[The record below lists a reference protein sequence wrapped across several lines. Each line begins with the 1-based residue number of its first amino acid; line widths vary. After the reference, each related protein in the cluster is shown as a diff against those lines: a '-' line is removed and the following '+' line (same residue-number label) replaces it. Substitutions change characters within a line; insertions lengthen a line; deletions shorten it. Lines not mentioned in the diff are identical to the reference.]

1 MQAEEEGTKEFIKE
15 NLEKG
20 YIRESKSP
28 MASPFFFVPK
38 KDGKRRPCQD
48 YRYLNN
54 WTVKNAYPLP
64 LISDIMDR
72 IKNKKYFTKMD
83 IRWGYNN
90 VRIHEGDEWKA
101 AFKTKFGL
109 FEPLVMF
116 FGLCNSPAT
125 FQNMM
130 DNIFVIE
137 LDKGIVII
145 YMDDILI
152 PADTLEELEEVT
164 KIVLC
169 RLRDNDLYLKPE
181 KCEFARLRIE
191 YLGHSR
197 LNRMH
202 QNSLMEQLSHKLTQT
217 ERDIR

>member
-1 MQAEEEGTKEFIKE
+1 
-15 NLEKG
+15 
-20 YIRESKSP
+20 

-64 LISDIMDR
+64 LISDIMDQ
-72 IKNKKYFTKMD
+72 IKDKKYFTKMD

-152 PADTLEELEEVT
+152 PADTLEELEEIT
-164 KIVLC
+164 KIVLQ
-169 RLRDNDLYLKPE
+169 RLKDNDLYLKPE
-181 KCEFARLRIE
+181 KCEFARL
-191 YLGHSR
+191 
-197 LNRMH
+197 
-202 QNSLMEQLSHKLTQT
+202 
-217 ERDIR
+217 